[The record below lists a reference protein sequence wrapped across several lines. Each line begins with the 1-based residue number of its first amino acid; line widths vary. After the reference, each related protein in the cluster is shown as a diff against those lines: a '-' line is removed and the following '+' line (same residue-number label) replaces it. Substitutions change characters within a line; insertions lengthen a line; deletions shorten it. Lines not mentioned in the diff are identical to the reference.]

1 MEHSV
6 QISRTSFFFGVGGL
20 AVGFLMLFAS
30 LGYLMEFYLPSQKE
44 EILGQL
50 QATVLASQANAQ
62 TVTTSLEKQL
72 HTLASLEKEKTSA
85 NLSAIIKQWSP
96 MVPQVSCRS
105 VNENGYVS
113 STEWG
118 SGMVVKTSAN
128 ELEIWTNK
136 HVISSTDNCE
146 VLFLDGSTYTV
157 SADKFSVDMR
167 TDFGSLTLQ
176 NPTTNLLHEASRST
190 ISNSFCKK
198 EASAGDEIVVLGY
211 PSIGSNRGI
220 TATEGII
227 SGIEDMYYVTSAKV
241 EHGNSGG
248 IAISV
253 KNNCY
258 LGIPTFVKSG
268 TLESLARILPWQA
281 YDTI

>member
-1 MEHSV
+1 M
-6 QISRTSFFFGVGGL
+6 QIHRISFLFGAGGL
-20 AVGFLMLFAS
+20 AAGFLVLFAS
-30 LGYLMEFYLPSQKE
+30 LGYLMQFYLPAQKE
-44 EILGQL
+44 EIVAEL
-50 QATVLASQANAQ
+50 QATVLASQTSTQ
-62 TVTTSLEKQL
+62 TAATSLEKQL
-72 HTLASLEKEKTSA
+72 HTLASLQKEKTSA
-85 NLSAIIKQWSP
+85 NLSAIITQWSP

-105 VNENGYVS
+105 INENGHVS

-118 SGMVVKTSAN
+118 SGMVVKTGAD
-128 ELEIWTNK
+128 ELQIWTNK
-136 HVISSTDNCE
+136 HIISSTDTCE
-146 VLFLDGSTYTV
+146 VLFLDGSAYTV
-157 SADKFSVDMR
+157 SANEFSVDTR

-176 NPTTNLLHEASRST
+176 NPTTSLLREASRST
-190 ISNSFCKK
+190 VSNSFCKK
-198 EASAGDEIVVLGY
+198 EASVGDEIVVLGY

-227 SGIEDMYYVTSAKV
+227 SGIEDMHYVTSAKV

-248 IAISV
+248 IAIGV

-268 TLESLARILPWQA
+268 TLESLARILKWQA